1 MSIIRNMNA
10 GLQQATPHYHQT
22 HEDYEMMKNGKKGKM
37 PAIMIAIA
45 MPAKKPK
52 TKAEMK
58 KEAMEDKAE
67 MAALKAYA
75 KKTKK
80 KGK

>member
-1 MSIIRNMNA
+1 MLTIKSMSD
-10 GLQQATPHYHQT
+10 GWQQAMFHSPLT
-22 HEDYEMMKNGKKGKM
+22 HEDNKMMKNGKKGKM

-45 MPAKKPK
+45 MPSKKPK

>member
-1 MSIIRNMNA
+1 MLIINSISD
-10 GLQQATPHYHQT
+10 GWQKVTLHSPLT
-22 HEDYEMMKNGKKGKM
+22 HEVIKMMKGKKGKM

-45 MPAKKPK
+45 MPSKKPK